1 MVEGSQHDVQIMEN
15 QSGFDLNDA
24 LLRWRHDLA
33 GQPGI
38 AAEDIRELET
48 HLRETFSAFQRRGL
62 SDPEAF
68 AKAREKLGPAAQ
80 LGVEFAK
87 AHQLRIWR
95 DRVFWIALVGCVWM
109 LPFSAV
115 WPAVME
121 LKNRLRASLG
131 TPPAAFV
138 HLVVDSLPFLLICA
152 VMGSGYSELIYRKFR
167 WFFVRR
173 WRLAAGGVLVI
184 AAANWFTYPTMGVL
198 LIYELGFLGFAVL
211 VLPPELKAAAK
222 RVGIEDWRNS
232 IGVWRDRLFW
242 VVLSGLGIAAW
253 TSAVEPGAETYFLRL
268 QETGRTAPKFGFVL
282 YFLIWLGPM
291 GLAGLGIWT
300 GHLSVISRAL
310 RSRRR
315 VALIG
320 GALVLMVFAQK
331 VWLSTWNVAAA
342 HLAIDW
348 KFDFMLESA
357 YTLFAGLIS
366 IAVMIWLLPWDR
378 ERGSVE
384 ALKRKVR

>member
-15 QSGFDLNDA
+15 QSRFDLNDA
-24 LLRWRHDLA
+24 LLRWRRDLA
-33 GQPGI
+33 AQPAI
-38 AAEDIRELET
+38 AVEDIRELET

-68 AKAREKLGPAAQ
+68 AKALAKLGPAAQ
-80 LGVEFAK
+80 LGAEFAK
-87 AHQLRIWR
+87 AHQLRVWR

-109 LPFSAV
+109 LPFSAG
-115 WPAVME
+115 WPKAME
-121 LKNRLRASLG
+121 FTNWLKASVG
-131 TPPAAFV
+131 TPSAALV
-138 HLVVDSLPFLLICA
+138 HLVADSLPFLLICA
-152 VMGSGYSELIYRKFR
+152 VMGSGYSEVICRKFR
-167 WFFVRR
+167 WLFVRR
-173 WRLAAGGVLVI
+173 WRLAAGGGLPIV
-184 AAANWFTYPTMGVL
+184 AANWFTWPTMGALFV
-198 LIYELGFLGFAVL
+198 YELGFLGFAVL
-211 VLPPELKAAAK
+211 VMPPEIKAAAK
-222 RVGIEDWRNS
+222 RVGMEDWRNS

-253 TSAVEPGAETYFLRL
+253 TAVVEPGAERYFLRL

-291 GLAGLGIWT
+291 GLAGLGLWT

-320 GALVLMVFAQK
+320 GGLVLMVAAQK

-342 HLAIDW
+342 HVPIDW
-348 KFDFMLESA
+348 KFEFMLESA
-357 YTLFAGLIS
+357 YTLIAGLIS
-366 IAVMIWLLPWDR
+366 IVVMIWVLPCER
-378 ERGSVE
+378 ERGTV
-384 ALKRKVR
+384 KR

>member
-1 MVEGSQHDVQIMEN
+1 MEN
-15 QSGFDLNDA
+15 QSRFDLNDA
-24 LLRWRHDLA
+24 LLQWRRDLA

-48 HLRETFSAFQRRGL
+48 HLREIFSAFQRRGL

-80 LGVEFAK
+80 IGAEFAK
-87 AHQLRIWR
+87 AHQLRLWR
-95 DRVFWIALVGCVWM
+95 DRVFWIAFVGWVWM
-109 LPFSAV
+109 VPFSAG

-121 LKNRLRASLG
+121 LVNRLRASLG
-131 TPPAAFV
+131 TPTAALV
-138 HLVVDSLPFLLICA
+138 HLVADSLPFLLICA
-152 VMGSGYSELIYRKFR
+152 VMGSGYSEMIYRKFR
-167 WFFVRR
+167 WLFVRR
-173 WRLAAGGVLVI
+173 WRLAMAGVLVTV
-184 AAANWFTYPTMGVL
+184 AANWITYPTMGALFV
-198 LIYELGFLGFAVL
+198 YELGFLGFAVL
-211 VLPPELKAAAK
+211 VIPPEIKAAVK
-222 RVGIEDWRNS
+222 RVGMEDWRNS
-232 IGVWRDRLFW
+232 VGVWRDRLFW

-253 TSAVEPGAETYFLRL
+253 TAVVEPGAETYFLGL

-320 GALVLMVFAQK
+320 GALVLIVIAQK
-331 VWLSTWNVAAA
+331 LWLSTWNVAAA

-348 KFDFMLESA
+348 RFEFMAETA

-366 IAVMIWLLPWDR
+366 IVVMIWVLPW
-378 ERGSVE
+378 ERQRG
-384 ALKRKVR
+384 ALKR